1 METAP
6 DIVALNE
13 SIKNE
18 SAFID
23 LLQSELSKVIVGQK
37 GMVEGLLIGLLADGH
52 IFLEGVPGLAK
63 TLAAQVGY
71 WVPIRSTEASPIP

>member
-18 SAFID
+18 SAFIN
-23 LLQSELSKVIVGQK
+23 LLQSELSKVIVDRK
-37 GMVEGLLIGLLADGH
+37 AWLIH
-52 IFLEGVPGLAK
+52 
-63 TLAAQVGY
+63 
-71 WVPIRSTEASPIP
+71 